1 MVKIRYKEYNLCLG
15 RKTEI
20 VQDVSRWVELKLE
33 KLDSFEQIK
42 KFREIIAVLID
53 EHLEHRPQ
61 DVECI
66 ASIIDIDAGGHKIDG

>member
-1 MVKIRYKEYNLCLG
+1 MVKIKYKEYNWRLG
-15 RKTEI
+15 RKAEI

-33 KLDSFEQIK
+33 KLDSFEQIQK
-42 KFREIIAVLID
+42 IGEIIAVLID

-66 ASIIDIDAGGHKIDG
+66 ASIIDIDAKDHKIDG